1 MVEVFKFINVQSG
14 SKKSERALF
23 FRKNFKTYD
32 EKEIKKWKDEL
43 EKFNI
48 PRNYSN
54 TVKDGEFNTFLGKMS
69 FDLILRIVNTGF
81 SMRLYENKDFKFI
94 VIMNSREREVELN
107 FQNTIEKIRSKN
119 GIGYEEYIL
128 CGKEIEH

>member
-14 SKKSERALF
+14 SKKSERPLF
-23 FRKNFKTYD
+23 FRKHFKTYD
-32 EKEIKKWKDEL
+32 KDEIEKWKVGL

-54 TVKDGEFNTFLGKMS
+54 TVKDGEFNVFLEKMS
-69 FDLILRIVNTGF
+69 FDLVLKIINTGF
-81 SMRLYENKDFKFI
+81 GMKLYENKDFKFI
-94 VIMNSREREVELN
+94 VIMNSREKEIELN

-119 GIGYEEYIL
+119 GMGYEEYVL
-128 CGKEIEH
+128 CEK

>member
-32 EKEIKKWKDEL
+32 EKEIEKWKEEL

-54 TVKDGEFNTFLGKMS
+54 TVKDGEFNVFLGKMS
-69 FDLILRIVNTGF
+69 FDLILKIVNTGF

-128 CGKEIEH
+128 CGN

>member
-1 MVEVFKFINVQSG
+1 MIEVFKFINVQSG
-14 SKKSERALF
+14 SKKSERPLF
-23 FRKNFKTYD
+23 FRKNFKVYD
-32 EKEIKKWKDEL
+32 KDEIEKWKVGL

-54 TVKDGEFNTFLGKMS
+54 SVKDGEFNVFLEKMS
-69 FDLILRIVNTGF
+69 FDLILKIVNTGF
-81 SMRLYENKDFKFI
+81 SMRLYENENFKFI
-94 VIMNSREREVELN
+94 VIMNSRDREVELN

-128 CGKEIEH
+128 CEK

>member
-1 MVEVFKFINVQSG
+1 MIEVFKFINVQSG
-14 SKKSERALF
+14 SKKSERPLF
-23 FRKNFKTYD
+23 FRKNFKVYD
-32 EKEIKKWKDEL
+32 KDEIEKWMGEL
-43 EKFNI
+43 ERLNI

-54 TVKDGEFNTFLGKMS
+54 TVKDGEFNVFLVKMS
-69 FDLILRIVNTGF
+69 FDLILKIVNTGF

-128 CGKEIEH
+128 CGK

>member
-1 MVEVFKFINVQSG
+1 MRMVEVFKFINVQSG

-94 VIMNSREREVELN
+94 VIMNSRDREVEFN

-128 CGKEIEH
+128 CGK

>member
-1 MVEVFKFINVQSG
+1 MVEIFKFINVQSG
-14 SKKSERALF
+14 SKKSERPLF

-32 EKEIKKWKDEL
+32 KDEIEKWKGGL

-54 TVKDGEFNTFLGKMS
+54 TVKAGELNVFLGELS
-69 FDLILRIVNTGF
+69 FDLILKIVNTGF
-81 SMRLYENKDFKFI
+81 GMKVYENKHFKFI
-94 VIMNSREREVELN
+94 VIMNSREKEIEFN

-128 CGKEIEH
+128 CGK

>member
-14 SKKSERALF
+14 SKKSERPLF
-23 FRKNFKTYD
+23 FIKNFKTYD
-32 EKEIKKWKDEL
+32 KDEIEKWKEEL
-43 EKFNI
+43 ERFNI

-54 TVKDGEFNTFLGKMS
+54 TVKDGEFNNFLEKMS
-69 FDLILRIVNTGF
+69 FDLMLKIVNTGF
-81 SMRLYENKDFKFI
+81 GMKLYENKDFKFI
-94 VIMNSREREVELN
+94 VIMNNRDREIELN

-128 CGKEIEH
+128 CGK

>member
-14 SKKSERALF
+14 SKKSERPLF
-23 FRKNFKTYD
+23 FRKNFKVYD
-32 EKEIKKWKDEL
+32 KDEIEKWKLGL

-54 TVKDGEFNTFLGKMS
+54 TVKDGEFNAFLEKMS
-69 FDLILRIVNTGF
+69 FDLILKIVNTGF
-81 SMRLYENKDFKFI
+81 GMKLYENKDFKFI
-94 VIMNSREREVELN
+94 VIMNSREKEIEFD
-107 FQNTIEKIRSKN
+107 FQNTIEKIRSRN

-128 CGKEIEH
+128 CGK

>member
-1 MVEVFKFINVQSG
+1 MIEVFKFINVQSG
-14 SKKSERALF
+14 SKKSERPLF
-23 FRKNFKTYD
+23 FRKNFKVYD
-32 EKEIKKWKDEL
+32 KDEIEKWKVGL

-54 TVKDGEFNTFLGKMS
+54 SVKDGEFNVFLEKMS
-69 FDLILRIVNTGF
+69 FDLILKIVNTGF
-81 SMRLYENKDFKFI
+81 GMKLYENKDFKFI
-94 VIMNSREREVELN
+94 VIMNSRDKEVELN

-128 CGKEIEH
+128 CWKINS

>member
-1 MVEVFKFINVQSG
+1 MMEVFKFINVQSG

-32 EKEIKKWKDEL
+32 EKEIEKWRNEL

-94 VIMNSREREVELN
+94 LIMNSREREV
-107 FQNTIEKIRSKN
+107 
-119 GIGYEEYIL
+119 
-128 CGKEIEH
+128 

>member
-14 SKKSERALF
+14 SGKTERPLF
-23 FRKNFKTYD
+23 FRKSFKVYD
-32 EKEIKKWKDEL
+32 KDEIEKWKEEL

-54 TVKDGEFNTFLGKMS
+54 TVKDGEINVFLERMS
-69 FDLILRIVNTGF
+69 FDLILKIVNTGF
-81 SMRLYENKDFKFI
+81 GMKLYENKNFKFI
-94 VIMNSREREVELN
+94 VIMNSGNREVELN
-107 FQNTIEKIRSKN
+107 FQNTIEKIRSRN

-128 CGKEIEH
+128 CGK

>member
-1 MVEVFKFINVQSG
+1 MIEVFKFINVQSG
-14 SKKSERALF
+14 SKKSERPLF

-32 EKEIKKWKDEL
+32 EKEIEKWKEEL
-43 EKFNI
+43 ERFNI

-54 TVKDGEFNTFLGKMS
+54 TVKDGEFNVFLVKMS
-69 FDLILRIVNTGF
+69 FDLILKIVNTGF

-128 CGKEIEH
+128 CGK